1 MNLRHALRSLV
12 ADWRFSAF
20 VFVII
25 ALAIGVNAAMY
36 TLVDA
41 ILFRPLTLPDEQSL
55 VRVFASNA
63 DGSDLTPQMSFPVYA
78 DYRDQSRS
86 FSKLAAFASGWEADF
101 STGGEPRQ
109 IVVTL
114 GTGNFFETLGARPAR
129 GRFFSVADDKPGNYV
144 AVISDALW
152 RSQFA
157 SAKDVVGRTMHINSK
172 PFTIIGVA
180 GPEFR
185 GVSLD
190 TRDDIWVPV
199 STIDAAIA
207 GMGGLD
213 TLTDRQTSW
222 IGITGRLRPGVTLE
236 QAQSELRA
244 IAARRAKQQVKLIDP
259 SATLMPA
266 TDAAIDLDR
275 RGDTR
280 RAALFVTF
288 FVALILI
295 IACVNAGGLQLVRG
309 ERRQRELAIRTAI
322 GAPRRTIVAQ
332 LATEALLLAVAA
344 SVAGIALAHAIVRGL
359 AAIAPDDFPLMVHL
373 SLPVANARVLAVT
386 AGLTILSA
394 LVFGLIP
401 ALRSSRVNVAGVMK
415 GSQSTPQGAAL
426 QSLLVIVQITLCV
439 VLLIFA
445 GLMLRTLTRMWRVE
459 PGFPTSNAAVASL
472 NVRRQGYRGPKI
484 VEFVANVRARLERMP
499 EIEAAGF
506 GTAVPVTGEGMRT
519 TIEVPGYT
527 PKTSDPENIALNPI
541 SPGYLR
547 ALGVR
552 VLRGRDFDE
561 RDTATSTPVVIVNEA
576 MARAYWPNGD
586 ALGKTMKF
594 PEPATVVGIVSTT
607 KVVSLREDPTPNL
620 YMPLTQLPV
629 GRLMVIV
636 RARTDSDTA
645 ARALASAVHD
655 VDADLPIVRLR
666 PLEKHVGAAAARERT
681 FAALLGGFGAL
692 ALVLTS
698 AGLFGVVAYRTAGR
712 RRELGIRMALG
723 ALGRDVAATVIRQ
736 TAVLVG
742 VGVATGLVAA
752 AMLARF
758 AETLVF
764 EVTTH
769 DPVTFAAV
777 PLLLLIVGLA
787 ATWGPVRQAV
797 SLAPAQTLRHE

>member
-1 MNLRHALRSLV
+1 MNVRHALRALV
-12 ADWRFSAF
+12 ADWRFSVF

-41 ILFRPLTLPDEQSL
+41 ILFRPLALPDEGSL

-63 DGSDLTPQMSFPVYA
+63 DGSDLAPQMSFPVYA

-86 FSKLAAFASGWEADF
+86 FRQLAAVASGWEADF

-114 GTGNFFETLGARPAR
+114 GTGNYFETLGARPAR
-129 GRFFSVADDKPGNYV
+129 GRFFSTADDKPGNYV
-144 AVISDALW
+144 AVISDGLW
-152 RSQFA
+152 RSELA
-157 SAKDVVGRTMHINSK
+157 SAEDVVGRTIHINGK

-213 TLTDRQTSW
+213 SLTDRRTSW

-244 IAARRAKQQVKLIDP
+244 IAARRAKQQVELIDP
-259 SATLMPA
+259 SATLLPA
-266 TDAAIDLDR
+266 TAAAIDLDR
-275 RGDTR
+275 RVDTR

-332 LATEALLLAVAA
+332 LAAEALMLAMAA
-344 SVAGIALAHAIVRGL
+344 SVAGIALAHVVVRGL
-359 AAIAPDDFPLMVHL
+359 AAIAPDDFPLMVHV

-394 LVFGLIP
+394 LVFGLVP

-415 GSQSTPQGAAL
+415 GSQSTPRGAAL
-426 QSLLVIVQITLCV
+426 QSLLVVVQITLCV

-445 GLMLRTLTRMWRVE
+445 GLMLRTLARMWRVE

-472 NVRRQGYRGPKI
+472 NIRRQGYRGPKV
-484 VEFVANVRARLERMP
+484 VEFVANVRARLARMP

-506 GTAVPVTGEGMRT
+506 GAAVPVTGEGMRT

-527 PKTSDPENIALNPI
+527 PKTSDPENVALNPI

-552 VLRGRDFDE
+552 LLRGRDFDE
-561 RDTATSTPVVIVNEA
+561 RDTATSAPVVIVNEA
-576 MARAYWPNGD
+576 MARAFWPNGD

-620 YMPLTQLPV
+620 YMPLTQFPA
-629 GRLMVIV
+629 GRLMAIV
-636 RARTDSDTA
+636 RARTDSDAA
-645 ARALASAVHD
+645 ARALASAVRD
-655 VDADLPIVRLR
+655 VDADLPVVRLR
-666 PLEKHVGAAAARERT
+666 PLEQHVGAAAARERT
-681 FAALLGGFGAL
+681 FAVLLGGFGAL

-723 ALGRDVAATVIRQ
+723 AVGRDVAATVVRQ

-742 VGVATGLVAA
+742 IGVATGLVAA

-758 AETLVF
+758 AEAMLF

-777 PLLLLIVGLA
+777 PLLLLVVGMA

-797 SLAPAQTLRHE
+797 ALAPAQTLRHE